1 MRRYDARMQAARSL
15 TDAERE
21 EYQYYKTLGVSNP
34 ASTAMGRKS
43 AVLSHAYE
51 FALKQFETMQN
62 NDNMTEDESIAVVE
76 DLLASE
82 ERIEMLNSR
91 KKVNAL
97 RKQRSEEKK
106 EHMEAV
112 GRSKENQ
119 DDGKGAS
126 TSASTAAADVP
137 PPAFTIPSILHSKPR
152 TIRALNIWGR
162 RLQAVPYN
170 QWTLG
175 ASTALDH
182 WIAVDVLGMSEGTWN
197 RLLSGELEVDIE
209 KSRGADVTIGD
220 LARNKDIVT
229 VRSTLFPET
238 ILAGIQ
244 GDDSGVSDEI
254 VAELLDDEKD
264 ATERS
269 IDELLASLG
278 GFEDDDDAMNTHP
291 SDDPKQDPATWANT
305 VMDTLQDW
313 RAKNEE
319 TPYDEWDAAAKGQF
333 NVSFSLNVCLSVCLS
348 DYLFLSDES
357 FIF

>member
-1 MRRYDARMQAARSL
+1 MQAARSL

-126 TSASTAAADVP
+126 TADVP

-244 GDDSGVSDEI
+244 GDDSGVSDEV

-278 GFEDDDDAMNTHP
+278 GFEDDDDAMNAHS

-319 TPYDEWDAAAKGQF
+319 TPYDEWDDAAKEQF
-333 NVSFSLNVCLSVCLS
+333 NVSFYLNVCLSVCLFV
-348 DYLFLSDES
+348 YLVLSDES